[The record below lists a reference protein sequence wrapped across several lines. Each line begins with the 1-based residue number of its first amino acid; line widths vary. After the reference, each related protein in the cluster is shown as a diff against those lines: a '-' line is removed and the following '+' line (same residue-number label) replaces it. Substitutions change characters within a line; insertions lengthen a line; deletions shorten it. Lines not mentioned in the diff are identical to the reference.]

1 MTETLNKK
9 GRSSDSSGGRSFYKK
24 ILVGAL
30 VILTC
35 LGILFWYANQLVV
48 SLNPEGGLPKQYF
61 IIRPGEY
68 WNIEFKHSYEL
79 TIVEEFFQVH
89 GVDDMTMVYT
99 KYKSLGCG
107 LPFSKTEGNLVV
119 EPDGKFKLV
128 MNRPYKTVKIRP
140 AVQARQKVIHNGKVY
155 DLCDLYGHGTLIEIK
170 VEKLYQYWFN

>member
-9 GRSSDSSGGRSFYKK
+9 DRSSDISGGRSFYKK
-24 ILVGAL
+24 ILVGV
-30 VILTC
+30 VIVLTC
-35 LGILFWYANQLVV
+35 LGMLFWYADQLIV

-61 IIRPGEY
+61 TVEPGEL

-79 TIVEEFFQVH
+79 TQVEEFFQVN
-89 GVDDMTMVYT
+89 GVDDMTMIYT

-107 LPFSKTEGNLVV
+107 LPFSGSEGKLVT

-155 DLCDLYGHGTLIEIK
+155 DLCELYGHGTLIEIK
-170 VEKLYQYWFN
+170 AERRYQYWFN